1 MKSTKGHS
9 MRLRQTLITIT
20 AAMGL
25 IFATTT
31 AASAADLTGSG
42 SSFAF
47 KYIQACKASSG
58 HNVTYSSTGSG
69 TGRNNFNDG
78 TTDFGASDSAL
89 ALSKATGK
97 YLYIPIVGGP
107 VSILYNV
114 PEVTTQLKLDAPTLA
129 KILRGSITRWDDG
142 AIVALNAGAKLP
154 AKPIIVVYRSASSG
168 TTENMTD
175 YLNKVAP
182 TEWPKVKSSTFTSA
196 TPALPRGAKGAA
208 NSQVLVS
215 TVKSTKYALG
225 YADLSDAI
233 SSKVPFAAMKN
244 ENGEFISP
252 TPEAAAKFLG
262 EFSAADPLT
271 GVALDFT
278 KKIAGAYNMS
288 LFTYAI
294 APKAGG
300 MKSGTNVPA
309 VKELVNHLLTKCTA
323 GTALGYSQISGN
335 LLTAAKALV
344 EQIS

>member
-1 MKSTKGHS
+1 
-9 MRLRQTLITIT
+9 LRQSALTVLAAFGLLASTIT
-20 AAMGL
+20 PAH
-25 IFATTT
+25 
-31 AASAADLTGSG
+31 AADLTGSG

-47 KYIQACKASSG
+47 KYITACKASSG

-78 TTDFGASDSAL
+78 VTDFGASDAAS

-97 YLYIPIVGGP
+97 YLYIPVVGGP

-114 PEVTTQLKLDAPTLA
+114 PEVKTQLKLDAPTLA
-129 KILRGSITRWDDG
+129 KILRGSVSRWDDA
-142 AIVALNAGAKLP
+142 AIAALNDGIKLP
-154 AKPIIVVYRSASSG
+154 KKPIIVVYRSASSG

-182 TEWPKVKSSTFTSA
+182 KEWPKVKNGTFTSA

-215 TVKSTKYALG
+215 TVKSTKYAIG

-252 TPEAAAKFLG
+252 TPDAAAKFLG
-262 EFSAADPLT
+262 DFSAADPLT
-271 GVALDFT
+271 GVSIDFT
-278 KKIAGAYNMS
+278 KKIAGGYNMS

-300 MKSGTNVPA
+300 VKPASNVAA
-309 VKELVNHLLTKCTA
+309 VKELVDHLLQKCTA
-323 GTALGYSQISGN
+323 GTALGYSPISGN

-344 EQIS
+344 AQIG

>member
-1 MKSTKGHS
+1 
-9 MRLRQTLITIT
+9 MRLRQTLISLFSALALVFT
-20 AAMGL
+20 M
-25 IFATTT
+25 TTN
-31 AASAADLTGSG
+31 ASAADLTASG

-47 KYIQACKASSG
+47 KYIQACKGTSG

-78 TTDFGASDSAL
+78 VTDFGASDAAS

-107 VSILYNV
+107 ISVLYNV
-114 PEVTTQLKLDAPTLA
+114 PEVKVQLKLDAPTLA
-129 KILRGSITRWDDG
+129 KILRGSISRWNDG
-142 AIVALNAGAKLP
+142 AIASLNAGVKLP
-154 AKPIIVVYRSASSG
+154 NKPIIVVYRSASSG
-168 TTENMTD
+168 TTENLAD
-175 YLNKVAP
+175 YLNKVSP
-182 TEWPKVKSSTFTSA
+182 KEWPKAKNGTFTSA

-215 TVKSTKYALG
+215 TVKSTKYAIG

-233 SSKVPFAAMKN
+233 SSKVPFAALKN

-252 TPEAAAKFLG
+252 SPEAAAKFLG
-262 EFSAADPLT
+262 DFDKADPLT
-271 GVALDFT
+271 GVTIDFT

-300 MKSGTNVPA
+300 VKKDSNVA
-309 VKELVNHLLTKCTA
+309 AIKEVVDHLLSKCTA

-335 LLTAAKALV
+335 LLTASKALV
-344 EQIS
+344 DQIG

>member
-1 MKSTKGHS
+1 
-9 MRLRQTLITIT
+9 MRLRQSVL
-20 AAMGL
+20 AAGL
-25 IFATTT
+25 AFGFLVSTVSP
-31 AASAADLTGSG
+31 ASAADLTGSG

-47 KYIQACKASSG
+47 KYITACKSSSG

-78 TTDFGASDSAL
+78 VTDFGASDAAS

-97 YLYIPIVGGP
+97 YLYIPVVGGP
-107 VSILYNV
+107 ISVLYNV
-114 PEVTTQLKLDAPTLA
+114 PEVKTQLKLDAPTLA
-129 KILRGSITRWDDG
+129 KILRGSVSRWDDA
-142 AIVALNAGAKLP
+142 AIAALNDGIKLP
-154 AKPIIVVYRSASSG
+154 KKPIIVVYRSASSG

-182 TEWPKVKSSTFTSA
+182 KEWPKVKNGTFTSA

-215 TVKSTKYALG
+215 TVKSTKYAIG

-233 SSKVPFAAMKN
+233 SSKVPFASLKN

-252 TPEAAAKFLG
+252 TPDAAAKFLG
-262 EFSAADPLT
+262 DFSAADPLT
-271 GVALDFT
+271 GVTIDFT
-278 KKIAGAYNMS
+278 KKIAGGYNMS

-300 MKSGTNVPA
+300 VKPGSNALA
-309 VKELVNHLLTKCTA
+309 VKELVDHLLQKCTA
-323 GTALGYSQISGN
+323 GASLGYSPISGN

-344 EQIS
+344 AQIG

>member
-1 MKSTKGHS
+1 MRIKKGHS
-9 MRLRQTLITIT
+9 MRLRHITVSLI
-20 AAMGL
+20 AAL
-25 IFATTT
+25 ALVVSSTTV
-31 AASAADLTGSG
+31 ASAADLTGSG

-47 KYIQACKASSG
+47 KYITACKAGSG

-78 TTDFGASDSAL
+78 VTDFGASDAAS

-97 YLYIPIVGGP
+97 YLYIPVVGGP
-107 VSILYNV
+107 ISVLYNV
-114 PEVTTQLKLDAPTLA
+114 PEAKTQLKLDATTLA
-129 KILRGSITRWDDG
+129 KILRGSVTRWNDG
-142 AIVALNAGAKLP
+142 AIAALNSGVKLP
-154 AKPIIVVYRSASSG
+154 NKPIIVVYRSASSG
-168 TTENMTD
+168 TTENLAD

-182 TEWPKVKSSTFTSA
+182 KEWPKVKNGTFTSA

-215 TVKSTKYALG
+215 TVKSTKYAIG

-233 SSKVPFAAMKN
+233 SSKVPFAALKN
-244 ENGEFISP
+244 ENGEFVSP
-252 TPEAAAKFLG
+252 TPDAAAKFLG
-262 EFSAADPLT
+262 DFDKADPLT
-271 GVALDFT
+271 GVTIDFT
-278 KKIAGAYNMS
+278 KKVAGGYNMS

-300 MKSGTNVPA
+300 VKPGTNAPA

-323 GTALGYSQISGN
+323 GTNLGYSPISGN

-344 EQIS
+344 DQIG

>member
-1 MKSTKGHS
+1 MNPMKGHS
-9 MRLRQTLITIT
+9 MRLRQTITSLLV
-20 AAMGL
+20 ALGL
-25 IFATTT
+25 VFAVTSSAT
-31 AASAADLTGSG
+31 AADLTGSG

-47 KYIQACKASSG
+47 KYITACKSTSG

-78 TTDFGASDSAL
+78 VTDFGASDAAS

-97 YLYIPIVGGP
+97 YLYIPVVGGP
-107 VSILYNV
+107 ISVLYNV
-114 PEVTTQLKLDAPTLA
+114 PEVKTQLKLDAPTLA
-129 KILRGSITRWDDG
+129 KILRGSISRWNDG
-142 AIVALNAGAKLP
+142 AIAALNAGVKLP
-154 AKPIIVVYRSASSG
+154 NKPIIVVYRSASSG

-182 TEWPKVKSSTFTSA
+182 TEWPKVKNGTFTSA
-196 TPALPRGAKGAA
+196 TPSLPRGAKGAA

-215 TVKSTKYALG
+215 TVKSTKYAIG
-225 YADLSDAI
+225 YADLSDAV
-233 SSKVPFAAMKN
+233 SSKVPFASLKN

-252 TPEAAAKFLG
+252 TPDAAAKFLG
-262 EFSAADPLT
+262 DFSTADPLT
-271 GVALDFT
+271 GVAIDFT
-278 KKIAGAYNMS
+278 KKVAGGYNMS

-300 MKSGTNVPA
+300 VKKDSNVAA
-309 VKELVNHLLTKCTA
+309 VKEVVNHLLTKCTA

-344 EQIS
+344 EQIG

>member
-9 MRLRQTLITIT
+9 MRLRHSLITIA

-25 IFATTT
+25 IFSSTT

-47 KYIQACKASSG
+47 KYITACKASSG

-78 TTDFGASDSAL
+78 VTDFGASDAAS

-97 YLYIPIVGGP
+97 YLYIPVVGGP
-107 VSILYNV
+107 ISVLYNV
-114 PEVTTQLKLDAPTLA
+114 PEAKTQLKLDASTLA
-129 KILRGSITRWDDG
+129 KILRGSIDRWNDG
-142 AIVALNAGAKLP
+142 AIGALNPGVKLP
-154 AKPIIVVYRSASSG
+154 NKPIIVVYRSASSG

-182 TEWPKVKSSTFTSA
+182 TEWPKVKNGTFTSA
-196 TPALPRGAKGAA
+196 TPSMPRGAKGAA

-215 TVKSTKYALG
+215 TVRSTKYAIG

-233 SSKVPFAAMKN
+233 SSKMPFASMKN

-262 EFSAADPLT
+262 DFDKADPLT
-271 GVALDFT
+271 GVTIDFT
-278 KKIAGAYNMS
+278 KKVAGGYNMS

-300 MKSGTNVPA
+300 VKPGTNAPA
-309 VKELVNHLLTKCTA
+309 VKELVDHLLTKCKD
-323 GTALGYSQISGN
+323 GTGLGYSQISGN

-344 EQIS
+344 DQIG